1 MIRKKIGYL
10 LFLLIFTFGCSGRKE
25 ANEVSVRLV
34 QDPESLNP
42 VQYSS
47 VIATQ
52 LLSLLYQ
59 SLLVIDLASK
69 EYKPLL
75 VKEIPQAEI
84 KGAQSFYTFHLREE
98 ATWDNGKPITAAD
111 VVFSLKVINCPGLKN
126 QRLKSFFEFIK
137 DIRVYGEN
145 PKKFTLVCGKFMPDE
160 ILQIEQ
166 FALLP
171 EYLVDPQGLLLPYSL
186 KELASSTDSLE
197 SRPNIKAFVAWFNS
211 DRFTRN
217 KAFLK
222 GSGGYELEQW
232 ETGQYVRFRKKQQW
246 WGDKISTALPYVTAE
261 PQGVNFRIIPDN
273 ATALL
278 ALRNEQLDVLAD
290 VPVAASKQLTTDK
303 AFRENYHLFTPATY
317 DITYIGLNG
326 RTAKLADAR
335 TRQALAHLL
344 DVPHILQATQSG
356 FATPTIGPINP
367 SDTPLYNQAIIP
379 YAFNLNKATALLVAA
394 GWEKQGDGW
403 RQKIKGRWE
412 PLELTLNYKAGNSEF
427 ESIALIFQQAAA
439 KINIPVTLQPLEGLL
454 LTRKLQAHD
463 FDMFL
468 RYLSGNPFFFNFKPI
483 LHTES
488 AAVGGG
494 NYTGFGN
501 PESDRLIDQINQTP
515 DRKAK
520 ALLLKRF
527 QQVLHQESNLI
538 FLYFN
543 QDRLAIHK
551 RFTNLKVSGI
561 KPGYDVSAFT
571 LKTGK

>member
-10 LFLLIFTFGCSGRKE
+10 LFLLCFTFGCASQPEK
-25 ANEVSVRLV
+25 NEVSVRLV

-47 VIATQ
+47 VAATQ

-59 SLLVIDLASK
+59 SLLVVDLESK
-69 EYKPLL
+69 QYKPLL

-84 KGAQSFYTFHLREE
+84 RGAQTFYTFHLRPE

-137 DIRVYGEN
+137 EVQVYAGE
-145 PKKFTLVCGKFMPDE
+145 PGKFTLVCGKFIPDE

-171 EYLVDPQGLLLPYSL
+171 EYLVDPQGLLQPYSL
-186 KELASSTDSLE
+186 QALATATDSLAAQ
-197 SRPNIKAFVAWFNS
+197 PNIQAFVAWFNS
-211 DRFTRN
+211 DRFTRD

-232 ETGQYVRFRKKQQW
+232 ETGQYVRFRKKQHW
-246 WGDKISTALPYVTAE
+246 WGDKLSESLPYVTAK
-261 PQGVNFRIIPDN
+261 PRQVNFRIIPDN

-290 VPVAASKQLTTDK
+290 VPVAASRQLNADK
-303 AFRENYHLFTPATY
+303 GFRENYHLFTPSTY
-317 DITYIGLNG
+317 DITYVGLNG
-326 RTAKLADAR
+326 RSAKLADAR

-344 DVPHILQATQSG
+344 DVPDILQATQSG
-356 FATPTIGPINP
+356 FATPTIGPVNP
-367 SDTPLYNQAIIP
+367 SDTLLYNRAVLP
-379 YAFNLNKATALLVAA
+379 YTFNLNKARDLLVAA
-394 GWEKQGDGW
+394 GWQKQGAGW
-403 RQKIKGRWE
+403 RQNIKGRWV
-412 PLELTLNYKAGNSEF
+412 PLEITLNYKAGNSEF

-439 KINIPVTLQPLEGLL
+439 KINIPVTIQPLEGLL
-454 LTRKLQAHD
+454 LTEKLKAHD

-488 AAVGGG
+488 AAAGGG
-494 NYTGFGN
+494 NYTGFGT
-501 PESDRLIDQINQTP
+501 PESDRLIDQINQTQ
-515 DRKAK
+515 DSKTKAS
-520 ALLLKRF
+520 LLKRF

-543 QDRLAIHK
+543 KDRLAIHK